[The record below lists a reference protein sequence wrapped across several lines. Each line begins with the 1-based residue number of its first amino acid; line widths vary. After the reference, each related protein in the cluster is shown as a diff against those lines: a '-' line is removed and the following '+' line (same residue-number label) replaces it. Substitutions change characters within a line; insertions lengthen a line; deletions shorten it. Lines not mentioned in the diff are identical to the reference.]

1 MTRCAPMERDVRYR
15 ADACVLSALASLPKR
30 TEGTMDER
38 SRDVLAAADN
48 WLTAIEAMNAADETQ
63 RGTEDQQIDL
73 DDARCC
79 R

>member
-1 MTRCAPMERDVRYR
+1 
-15 ADACVLSALASLPKR
+15 
-30 TEGTMDER
+30 MDER